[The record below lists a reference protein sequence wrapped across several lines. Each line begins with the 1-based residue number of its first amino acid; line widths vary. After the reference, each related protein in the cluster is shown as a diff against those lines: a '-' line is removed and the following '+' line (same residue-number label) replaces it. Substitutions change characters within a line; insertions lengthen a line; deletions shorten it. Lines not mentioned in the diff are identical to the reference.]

1 MITYLHHTHPSI
13 PKFAPEE
20 WTFILGATATID
32 RDFGLIGTH
41 FFHRI
46 SSDHVTHHLFSRI
59 PHYYA
64 QDATNAVAPLLGAH
78 YKRTR
83 FGWSELKLAFSNCQW
98 VEEDSEKD
106 EGYFGTDQGKELA
119 AKSPIGEE
127 MKVKKAL
134 WYKAGPSPA
143 PEYRQ
148 RVEEDDIDKMLSA
161 ITA

>member
-13 PKFAPEE
+13 PKYAPED
-20 WTFILGATATID
+20 WTFILGATATMD

-46 SSDHVTHHLFSRI
+46 SSDHVTHHLFSKI

-64 QDATNAVAPLLGAH
+64 RDATNALAPLLGEH
-78 YKRTR
+78 YKRGT
-83 FGWSELKLAFSNCQW
+83 FGWSDLRLAFSNCQW
-98 VEEDSEKD
+98 VQEDELQD
-106 EGYFGTDQGKELA
+106 EGYFYTEGRPEFGLNGQTSQQK
-119 AKSPIGEE
+119 
-127 MKVKKAL
+127 KVKKAL

-148 RVEEDDIDKMLSA
+148 RVDVIDHDNVPQA
-161 ITA
+161 E